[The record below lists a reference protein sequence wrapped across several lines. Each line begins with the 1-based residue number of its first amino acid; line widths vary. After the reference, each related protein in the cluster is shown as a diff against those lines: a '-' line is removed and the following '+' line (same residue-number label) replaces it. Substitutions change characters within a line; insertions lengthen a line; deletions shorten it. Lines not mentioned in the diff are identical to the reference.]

1 MPGYKLTIDTL
12 DTSFW
17 GWCKAIFYVIV
28 GVASTS
34 IHYIGVKNDI
44 VLTLT
49 TLMIADW
56 LTGILKAHQ
65 LEIELTS
72 KKSNK
77 GLIEKL
83 MLLIIPVSIGIVFK
97 VINIPIGIT
106 VQTVFS
112 LLIVTEL
119 YSLIGNCYCVYT
131 KEDIKEYDAVSA
143 AIRWIRKVIFT
154 ALKSFFN
161 EKRGSDDNS

>member
-1 MPGYKLTIDTL
+1 MSRSKITFDTL
-12 DTSFW
+12 DTSFI
-17 GWCKAIFYVIV
+17 GWCKAAFYIIV
-28 GVASTS
+28 GIISTS
-34 IHYIGVKNDI
+34 IHYIGLKNDI

-49 TLMIADW
+49 TLMIVDW

-65 LEIELTS
+65 LDIAVTS

-77 GLIEKL
+77 GLLEKL
-83 MLLIIPVSIGIVFK
+83 MLLIIPVSIGAVFK

-106 VQTVFS
+106 IQTVFS

-119 YSLIGNCYCVYT
+119 YSLIGNCYCIYT

-143 AIRWIRKVIFT
+143 AIRWIRKIIFT
-154 ALKSFFN
+154 ALKGFFN
-161 EKRGSDDNS
+161 EKKDDNNS

>member
-1 MPGYKLTIDTL
+1 MRLPKLTIDTL
-12 DTSFW
+12 DTSFF
-17 GWCKAIFYVIV
+17 GWCKAAFYIIV
-28 GVASTS
+28 GIISTS
-34 IHYIGVKNDI
+34 VHYIGVKNDI

-65 LEIELTS
+65 LNIALTS

-77 GLIEKL
+77 GLLEKL
-83 MLLIIPVSIGIVFK
+83 MLLIIPVSIGAVFK

-106 VQTVFS
+106 IQTVFS

-119 YSLIGNCYCVYT
+119 YSLIGNCYCIYT

-143 AIRWIRKVIFT
+143 AIRWIRKIIFT
-154 ALKSFFN
+154 ALKGFFN
-161 EKRGSDDNS
+161 EKKDDNNS